1 MLRNWEPCILNSF
14 DCPFSNGFTV
24 GMNNA
29 AKALKRVTFGMPQL
43 PLLQASYLRCA
54 SLHPYD

>member
-1 MLRNWEPCILNSF
+1 MLRNWGSCILNSF

-29 AKALKRVTFGMPQL
+29 AKALKRVTFGMPCFRYFR
-43 PLLQASYLRCA
+43 PRILRCA